1 MMPNALRPYARI
13 LRLAALAAAA
23 LAIAALLPPG
33 SSGAETFV
41 APQDACSQA
50 VDARQNRYQHCE
62 VRGFEFAPPA
72 PGLRVD
78 GGLNGGVS
86 VAGDER
92 ANVRVEAQV
101 QTWAKTAAEA
111 KQVADAVEIHL
122 PERGG
127 AVSAEG
133 PEQRQG
139 QGWAVSYRV
148 FVPKSADLDLKTHN
162 GGVSIH
168 DVTGRLRFDVVN
180 GGVDLRRTAGDVQG
194 HTVNGGLS
202 IELAGARWSGKGLDA
217 RTTNGGVQ
225 VRVPGDYNA
234 EFKAETVNGNLR
246 FDLPNATQGNMK
258 GRLTTTL
265 GAGGP
270 PIHVATTNGGVR
282 VAAR

>member
-1 MMPNALRPYARI
+1 MMPDALRPYARI

-23 LAIAALLPPG
+23 MAIAALLPPG
-33 SSGAETFV
+33 SSGAEKVV
-41 APQDACSQA
+41 APQDACRHA
-50 VDARQNRYQHCE
+50 AGAKQNRYEHCE

-111 KQVADAVEIHL
+111 KQVAEAVEIHL

-127 AVSAEG
+127 AVTAEG
-133 PEQRQG
+133 PGQRQD

-148 FVPKSADLDLKTHN
+148 FVPKSADLDLKTQN

-202 IELAGARWSGKGLDA
+202 IELTGTKWTGAGLDA
-217 RTTNGGVQ
+217 RTANGGVQ
-225 VRVPGDYNA
+225 VTVPRGYNA
-234 EFKAETVNGNLR
+234 ELRAEAVNGKLR
-246 FDLPNATQGNMK
+246 FDLPGSTEANIRGQF
-258 GRLTTTL
+258 TTTL

-270 PIHVATTNGGVR
+270 AIHVATTNGGVR